1 MNVGIVFGPGAAITV
16 VERAESVLKEHGVES
31 WRAERDASI
40 AAHSARLQKTDLI
53 LTLGGDGTF
62 LAGGRLAAPRG
73 IPVLGVNLGRLG
85 FLTELE
91 EAQLETGILRS
102 LEGRYRVEERTMLQV
117 QLMRGSRSVART
129 IGLNEV
135 VVDRAE
141 DARML
146 RVQIEVGEQGVGVID
161 ADGVIVAT
169 ATGSTAYALATGGP
183 ILEPTLR
190 DLLVV
195 PMNPFALT
203 VRPIVFPP
211 GQSITLSIVRGPAEM
226 RVDGGRRGRAVATG
240 DTLRCG
246 PHPRRLK
253 VLRFGPPA
261 GAAEV
266 VAERAQSSRPGVGRG
281 VSGSLRA
288 WPQPPHRRDRQRQVI
303 DCRRART
310 CTGRSG

>member
-1 MNVGIVFGPGAAITV
+1 LIVCIVHGAGTPPAV
-16 VERAESVLKEHGVES
+16 MERAQHALTSHGVDCWTAGRE
-31 WRAERDASI
+31 EPASAI
-40 AAHSARLQKTDLI
+40 ATRLQKTDLV

-62 LAGGRLAAPRG
+62 LAGARVAAPRG
-73 IPVLGVNLGRLG
+73 IPLLGVNLGRLG

-91 EAQLETGILRS
+91 EDQLEDGLARF
-102 LEGRYRVEERTMLQV
+102 LEGRFRIEERTILQV
-117 QLMRGSRSVART
+117 QLLRGARTLAST

-146 RVQIEVGEQGVGVID
+146 RVEIEVGDQGVGVID

-190 DLLVV
+190 DLLLV

-211 GQSITLSIVRGPAEM
+211 GQDIALSIVRGPAEM

-240 DTLRCG
+240 DTIRCG
-246 PHPRRLK
+246 SHPRSLK
-253 VLRFGPPA
+253 VVRFGP
-261 GAAEV
+261 AE
-266 VAERAQSSRPGVGRG
+266 EFYRRLGEKLGWGRPLV
-281 VSGSLRA
+281 
-288 WPQPPHRRDRQRQVI
+288 PKK
-303 DCRRART
+303 
-310 CTGRSG
+310 